1 MIFPLSDDIIKNK
14 GFFETKMETGGTK
27 RGGKRKS
34 GRLAEQAD
42 EKRRREE
49 SDAEQRLVIIGH

>member
-27 RGGKRKS
+27 GGVKRKS
-34 GRLAEQAD
+34 ARVAEQEA
-42 EKRRREE
+42 EKKRKEE